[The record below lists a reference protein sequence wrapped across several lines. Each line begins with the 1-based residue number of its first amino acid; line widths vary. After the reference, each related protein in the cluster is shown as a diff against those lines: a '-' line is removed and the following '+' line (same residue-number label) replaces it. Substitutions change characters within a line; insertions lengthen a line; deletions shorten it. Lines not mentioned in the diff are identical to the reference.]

1 MQEFNSKLDDYLDR
15 ISHRG
20 KPDGTGGGLLDLL
33 TWCGKLGLRDVTE
46 DDARRFWEDPDC
58 DYRESRGE

>member
-1 MQEFNSKLDDYLDR
+1 MLEATNERDVYIGM

-20 KPDGTGGGLLDLL
+20 NPDGTGGGLLDLL

-46 DDARRFWEDPDC
+46 EEARRFWEDPNC
-58 DYRESRGE
+58 AYERRED